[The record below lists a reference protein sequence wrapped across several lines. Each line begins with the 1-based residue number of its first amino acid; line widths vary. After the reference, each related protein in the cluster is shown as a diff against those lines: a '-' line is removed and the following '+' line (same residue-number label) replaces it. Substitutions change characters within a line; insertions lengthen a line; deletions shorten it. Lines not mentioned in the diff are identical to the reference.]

1 MAVEIKT
8 FVGPSAIYDVEQA
21 LGQYVLYLS
30 FLEVLEPD
38 RQLWIAL
45 SDATY
50 KNVFQRK
57 SIQLLIQR
65 NKVPLLVIQLDEQE
79 IIAWIK

>member
-1 MAVEIKT
+1 M
-8 FVGPSAIYDVEQA
+8 
-21 LGQYVLYLS
+21 LYLS